1 MAIVRLSDNPFYRN
15 PWAEFEKMRQ
25 DFDTLTRGMFAGR
38 QQGMDRANVYPA
50 LVISEDEHNVYIEA
64 EIAGVNP
71 ENIEISIEGEMLA
84 LKGERKPAE
93 AEEKVSFHRREIE
106 YGKFSRAVSLP
117 TRIKADKTQARI
129 ADGILHITLPKAEE
143 AKPKKINVA
152 VG

>member
-84 LKGERKPAE
+84 LKGERRQE
-93 AEEKVSFHRREIE
+93 QTDEKVSYHRREIE
-106 YGKFSRAVSLP
+106 YGSFSRAISLP
-117 TRIKADKTQARI
+117 ARI
-129 ADGILHITLPKAEE
+129 VVDKISAQVVDGILHIVLPKAEE
-143 AKPKKINVA
+143 AKAKKIKVA

>member
-1 MAIVRLSDNPFYRN
+1 MAIVRLSDSPFYRN
-15 PWAEFEKMRQ
+15 PWAEFEKMRHEV
-25 DFDTLTRGMFAGR
+25 DMLTRGMLPAR
-38 QQGMDRANVYPA
+38 QGGDRATVYPA

-64 EIAGVNP
+64 EIAGIKP

-93 AEEKVSFHRREIE
+93 ADEKVSYHRREIE
-106 YGKFSRAVSLP
+106 YGKFSRAISLP
-117 TRIKADKTQARI
+117 VRVILDKTAARI

>member
-1 MAIVRLSDNPFYRN
+1 
-15 PWAEFEKMRQ
+15 
-25 DFDTLTRGMFAGR
+25 
-38 QQGMDRANVYPA
+38 
-50 LVISEDEHNVYIEA
+50 
-64 EIAGVNP
+64 
-71 ENIEISIEGEMLA
+71 MLA

-143 AKPKKINVA
+143 AKPKKISVA